1 MLFLS
6 LNCFDSCS
14 KLHHQYFLK
23 EIKSMMHIKLY
34 FLRLLFFLISYH
46 FSQKP
51 WSKFELA
58 QKANSC
64 VTFQSRRSSEFGR
77 IPFLHGG
84 WNQETTGKKMSIIY
98 IVYIYSENIVISHF
112 LWVDSKCVVILRF
125 NVHWQQTEKRW
136 HRIMCQKTW
145 KIF

>member
-1 MLFLS
+1 MNLLLLLQLIGKKDNQFHEIFLLPLTIFINNALLFLS

-84 WNQETTGKKMSIIY
+84 
-98 IVYIYSENIVISHF
+98 
-112 LWVDSKCVVILRF
+112 
-125 NVHWQQTEKRW
+125 
-136 HRIMCQKTW
+136 
-145 KIF
+145 